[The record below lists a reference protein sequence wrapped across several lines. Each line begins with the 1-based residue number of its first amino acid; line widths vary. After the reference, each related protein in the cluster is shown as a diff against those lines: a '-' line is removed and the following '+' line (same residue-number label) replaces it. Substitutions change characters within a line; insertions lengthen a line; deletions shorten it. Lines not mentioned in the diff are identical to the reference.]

1 MTGMTLMYSGGTIGY
16 KSKFQ
21 TVIAH
26 SSTEAELIAAC
37 DTATMILFV
46 RFSYNAQQLTR
57 QTCHIE
63 IKHFSLLDW
72 VEHDLLILHS
82 IPTQDNAADAMME
95 MLTKQLF
102 INLHLAMTIPFV
114 ISPKA

>member
-21 TVIAH
+21 TIIAH

-46 RFSYNAQQLTR
+46 RLS
-57 QTCHIE
+57 
-63 IKHFSLLDW
+63 
-72 VEHDLLILHS
+72 
-82 IPTQDNAADAMME
+82 
-95 MLTKQLF
+95 
-102 INLHLAMTIPFV
+102 
-114 ISPKA
+114 